1 MIIWLFVINSYAD
14 NKKINMEDIAMRIAF
29 TRKILKTSLRLILE
43 NVKKKRFLKFTL
55 NENGNRS

>member
-1 MIIWLFVINSYAD
+1 
-14 NKKINMEDIAMRIAF
+14 MRIAF